1 MNSEN
6 PCSASPT
13 ERSKANNICSRPAHA
28 GLAPGGCSNTFAA
41 ASSHLH
47 FLLKKMKNNDKIFF
61 GKDIMLR
68 RLLSYNRHFH
78 NCKTRM
84 EETVMKSKKVL
95 ALFMALILV
104 LGLAACGGSGSTE
117 KAPAPAGDAEESE
130 AVALDNEAFDALVA
144 SGPVADDAAIEA
156 NQWASKVKK
165 AGVLRVGT
173 TPTSFLFSQMDEKDE
188 NIRGFDAGL
197 FQMLAKYILGDETKW
212 EYTQVDSS
220 TRESVLQNDQ
230 VDAVFATYSIT
241 PDRQKVISFAGPYYT
256 SKQAVLVK
264 AGNTDIGS
272 VDDLAGKNVAT
283 QSGSTGPDILA
294 EFAPEAVIQEF
305 ENDSE
310 ARMALEQGRVD
321 AYVTDYTLLL
331 NAIVKNP
338 NKYEIAGD
346 TFGPEDNY
354 GIGLPLDSDGV
365 AFVND
370 FLKQIV
376 ENGTWG
382 ELWKVSL
389 GDRTGIDT
397 VPEAPA
403 IP

>member
-1 MNSEN
+1 
-6 PCSASPT
+6 
-13 ERSKANNICSRPAHA
+13 
-28 GLAPGGCSNTFAA
+28 
-41 ASSHLH
+41 
-47 FLLKKMKNNDKIFF
+47 
-61 GKDIMLR
+61 
-68 RLLSYNRHFH
+68 
-78 NCKTRM
+78 M
-84 EETVMKSKKVL
+84 EETVMKIRKL
-95 ALFMALILV
+95 TGLILALILIV
-104 LGLAACGGSGSTE
+104 SLAACGGSGSSENTS
-117 KAPAPAGDAEESE
+117 APSGDSAASEESQ
-130 AVALDNEAFDALVA
+130 AVALDKDAFDSLVA

-156 NQWASKVKK
+156 NKWASKVKK
-165 AGVLRVGT
+165 SGILRVGT
-173 TPTSFLFSQMDEKDE
+173 TPTSFLFSQMDETDE
-188 NIRGFDAGL
+188 SIRGFDAGL
-197 FQMLAKYILGDETKW
+197 YQMLAKYILGDESKW
-212 EYTQVDSS
+212 EFTQVDSS

-256 SKQAVLVK
+256 SRQAVLVK
-264 AGNTDIGS
+264 AGNKDITG
-272 VDDLAGKNVAT
+272 VDSLAGKNVAT

-294 EFAPEAVIQEF
+294 EYAPDAVIQEF

-346 TFGPEDNY
+346 VFGPEDNY

-370 FLKQIV
+370 FLKEI
-376 ENGTWG
+376 EEKGLWG
-382 ELWKVSL
+382 QLWKVSL

-397 VPEAPA
+397 VPDAPV
-403 IP
+403 IK